1 MVYFSCQ
8 LGFLLYHLATTE
20 KKGTKKESM
29 MEGEWGLI
37 EVFTICFWGSMCI
50 EYMHLNPPRV
60 WKFVPLKHQNQTW
73 RLKFDTLVEGL
84 GIEFIYLIYFDILYA
99 DTSF

>member
-50 EYMHLNPPRV
+50 EYAPESS
-60 WKFVPLKHQNQTW
+60 K
-73 RLKFDTLVEGL
+73 GL
-84 GIEFIYLIYFDILYA
+84 EICAPQAPKTDLEAEI
-99 DTSF
+99 